1 MIGVLGGTF
10 DPPHWGH
17 VRLAKNFIDLLGL
30 TQLIWLPAGEPWQK
44 SSLITPSKI
53 RFEMTQAAALDLKD
67 LYQDSQC
74 PAEISVSRIELDRVG
89 PSYTIDTAR
98 ELRQSFGPDQ
108 SLVWLMGADSY
119 QNLPSWNDWQ
129 KLPDFLHLAV
139 ACRQIS
145 ISKKNVHH
153 DPQYPETIDEIIDI
167 FDRRI
172 THNVQD
178 LTKNPAGMI
187 IFDETFHVDL
197 SSTGLREQ
205 LHLGIAKENLMSA
218 LSPNVLEC
226 IFSQNIYA
234 RFN

>member
-1 MIGVLGGTF
+1 MIGILGGTF

-17 VRLAKNFIDLLGL
+17 IRLAKNFIDSLGL
-30 TQLIWLPAGEPWQK
+30 TELIWLPAGEPWQK
-44 SSLITPSKI
+44 SNLITPAKI
-53 RFEMTQAAALDLKD
+53 RFAMTEAAALDLKEFYKD
-67 LYQDSQC
+67 TPC
-74 PAEISVSRIELDRVG
+74 PAQISVSRIELDRVG

-98 ELRQSFGPDQ
+98 ELRQAFGPNQ

-119 QNLPSWNDWQ
+119 QNMPTWNDWQ

-139 ACRQIS
+139 ACRRIS
-145 ISKKNVHH
+145 PNKEQAYL
-153 DPQYPETIDEIIDI
+153 DPKYPETIDEIIDI
-167 FDRRI
+167 FDQRI
-172 THNVQD
+172 TQNVQD
-178 LTKNPAGMI
+178 LIKTPSGKI
-187 IFDETFHVDL
+187 IFDENFHVDL

-234 RFN
+234 RLN